1 MDAIV
6 VEELGKRYGEVQ
18 ALRNLNLTVASGT
31 VFGLLGPNGA
41 GKSTLIKALVGA
53 MTPTS
58 GRVRVLG
65 RDPLRDRQELR
76 RQIGYMPQAPALYA
90 DLSARQNI
98 AFFARAHDLPDLTT
112 RVSDV
117 LNLTELGGRADDPI
131 RTYSGGMQRRVSL
144 ACALVHRPQ
153 VLFLDEPTAAVDPIL
168 RARFWRTFRD
178 MAARGVTLFI
188 STHLMDEALLCDQVT
203 VVRAGETIITDTP
216 SAILARGK
224 TRITVHR
231 GDAQEQQT
239 IGGRPEDLTAA
250 LRTYGLAPDITA
262 VDVERDTL
270 ATVIFALLQTEQ
282 QGA

>member
-270 ATVIFALLQTEQ
+270 ETVIFALLQTEQ